1 MIHQTTRETIEPIQD
16 TLNDKTSDRTSKPAL
31 VEEAN
36 KVEDK
41 EAVERVAE
49 DVVGE
54 ATATPVV

>member
-1 MIHQTTRETIEPIQD
+1 MRWTIDQIQD
-16 TLNDKTSDRTSKPAL
+16 TLDDETSYLTYKIER

-49 DVVGE
+49 EVVGE
-54 ATATPVV
+54 ATATPVMQIF

>member
-1 MIHQTTRETIEPIQD
+1 MRWTIDQIQD
-16 TLNDKTSDRTSKPAL
+16 TLDDETSYLTYKIER

-49 DVVGE
+49 EVVGE
-54 ATATPVV
+54 ATDTTAI